1 VTVSLQVGVET
12 LTWSQFAWE
21 NGYEPATRIDGA
33 PKTFVFD
40 RQQHAAMLG
49 DAYDRTAGLPYELA
63 HHGRSFLGPGNG
75 AGACRRADPLVRRA
89 LRGRTN

>member
-1 VTVSLQVGVET
+1 MTVSLQVGVET

-63 HHGRSFLGPGNG
+63 VYLERMQP
-75 AGACRRADPLVRRA
+75 RWLVRSIGGLLGRRFE
-89 LRGRTN
+89 RGERR